1 MSHLRITDNHVAVE
15 ITHESDTGYCHD
27 EIDDNTRKDLQRIV
41 NAQIKDLKGDKRP
54 NLLVFPRDLG
64 YYGDDVGE
72 GRIISFHDNCIST
85 GNIMGFVGVN
95 DTQVDIISR
104 FAKTDGEDYFL
115 HYMLQRVFAINL
127 FDIKHTTS
135 SQPIFDFLLY
145 LFPYFLKKALR
156 QGIYKKYRRF
166 EYNDSNI
173 RGPIDVS
180 RHIRDNIPFRG
191 TVAYSTREHTYD
203 NEVTELIRH
212 TIEYI
217 KTHPMGNSVLNCD
230 QETKNAVMTMTQATP
245 TYNTRDRNRII
256 YHNLR
261 PVTHPYYSEY
271 TALQKIC
278 VQILRHE
285 ALKYGQ
291 EEDKIYGVLFDGA
304 WLWEEYLN
312 TIFTKVRLDI
322 THAKNKTGENGIALY
337 ESGRKSYY
345 PDFYMR
351 NDCAKTSFVLDAKYK
366 RLGFEM
372 KTDGHDDEKTN
383 TIAIGRDDLFQMIT
397 YMHVLPARHCAL
409 LYPIELEESN
419 TSDIVLSS
427 PRQLLGDGGKIIGIG
442 IPIANTREY
451 SDFCKFQ
458 GEIEKQLVIVIEKY
472 HQGNSCCDKPNI
484 G

>member
-1 MSHLRITDNHVAVE
+1 MSRLRITDNHEAVE
-15 ITHESDTGYCHD
+15 INHEGDKRYCHD
-27 EIDDNTRKDLQRIV
+27 AIDDNTRKDLQRIA

-72 GRIISFHDNCIST
+72 GRIISFHDDCIST

-180 RHIRDNIPFRG
+180 RHIRENIPFRG

-217 KTHPMGNSVLNCD
+217 KTHPMGNGVLNCD
-230 QETKNAVMTMTQATP
+230 QETKDAVMTMTQATP

-256 YHNLR
+256 NLNLR

-278 VQILRHE
+278 LQILRHE

-291 EEDKIYGVLFDGA
+291 EKDRIYGVLFDGA

-312 TIFTKVRLDI
+312 TIFTKARLEI
-322 THAKNKTGENGIALY
+322 THAKNKTGENGILLY
-337 ESGRKSYY
+337 KNKRKSLY
-345 PDFYMR
+345 PDFYR
-351 NDCAKTSFVLDAKYK
+351 KTDVAETSFVLDAKYK
-366 RLGFEM
+366 QLDQEVDNISRE
-372 KTDGHDDEKTN
+372 
-383 TIAIGRDDLFQMIT
+383 DLFQMIT

-409 LYPIELEESN
+409 LYPIELKESN
-419 TSDIVLSS
+419 TRAIVPSS
-427 PRQLLGDGGKIIGIG
+427 PRQLQGYGGEIIGMG
-442 IPIANTREY
+442 IPIVNEAEFSNY
-451 SDFCKFQ
+451 CGIQ
-458 GEIEKQLVIVIEKY
+458 GEIEKQLVVEIKKWMY
-472 HQGNSCCDKPNI
+472 NPTL
-484 G
+484 

>member
-1 MSHLRITDNHVAVE
+1 MSRLRITDNHEAVE
-15 ITHESDTGYCHD
+15 INHEGDKWYCHD
-27 EIDDNTRKDLQRIV
+27 EIDDNTRKDLQRIA
-41 NAQIKDLKGDKRP
+41 NAQIKDLKGDERP

-72 GRIISFHDNCIST
+72 GRIIGFHDDSIST

-95 DTQVDIISR
+95 DTQVDIVSR

-115 HYMLQRVFAINL
+115 HYMLQRVFVINL

-156 QGIYKKYRRF
+156 QGLYKKYRRF

-173 RGPIDVS
+173 RGPIDVN
-180 RHIRDNIPFRG
+180 RHIRENIPFRG

-217 KTHPMGNSVLNCD
+217 KTHPMGNGVLNCD
-230 QETKNAVMTMTQATP
+230 QETKDAVMTMTQATP
-245 TYNTRDRNRII
+245 TYNSRDRNRII
-256 YHNLR
+256 NLNLR
-261 PVTHPYYSEY
+261 LVTHPYYSEY

-278 VQILRHE
+278 LQILRHE

-291 EEDKIYGVLFDGA
+291 EKDKIYGVLFDGA

-312 TIFTKVRLDI
+312 TIFTNARLEI
-322 THAKNKTGENGIALY
+322 THAKNKTGENGIPIY
-337 ESGRKSYY
+337 NGSKRYY
-345 PDFYMR
+345 PDFYRR
-351 NDCAKTSFVLDAKYK
+351 NDCVEKSFVLDAKYK
-366 RLGFEM
+366 RLGFEV
-372 KTDGHDDEKTN
+372 KADGQEDEKTN
-383 TIAIGRDDLFQMIT
+383 TIAIGREDLFQMIT

-409 LYPIELEESN
+409 LYPIEPYESN
-419 TSDIVLSS
+419 SGGIVLST
-427 PRQLLGDGGKIIGIG
+427 PRKLLGYGGEIIGIG
-442 IPIANTREY
+442 IPIANDAEY
-451 SDFCKFQ
+451 SAFYSSQ
-458 GEIEKQLVIVIEKY
+458 EGTESALVAKIQKWM
-472 HQGNSCCDKPNI
+472 GNQ
-484 G
+484 

>member
-1 MSHLRITDNHVAVE
+1 MSRLRITDNHEVVE
-15 ITHESDTGYCHD
+15 ITHKSDTRYCHD
-27 EIDDNTRKDLQRIV
+27 EIDDNTRRDLQRIA
-41 NAQIKDLKGDKRP
+41 NAQIKDLKGDERP

-72 GRIISFHDNCIST
+72 EQIISFHDDCIST

-95 DTQVDIISR
+95 NTQVDIISR
-104 FAKTDGEDYFL
+104 FARKEGEDYFL

-166 EYNDSNI
+166 KYNDSNI
-173 RGPIDVS
+173 RGPIDVN
-180 RHIRDNIPFRG
+180 RHIRENIPFRG

-217 KTHPMGNSVLNCD
+217 KTHPMGNGVLNCD

-256 YHNLR
+256 NLNLR
-261 PVTHPYYSEY
+261 PVTHPYYFEY

-291 EEDKIYGVLFDGA
+291 EKDKIYGVLFDGA
-304 WLWEEYLN
+304 WLWEEYLD
-312 TIFTKVRLDI
+312 TIFAKARLDI
-322 THAKNKTGENGIALY
+322 THAKNKTGENGILLY
-337 ESGRKSYY
+337 KNKRKSLY
-345 PDFYMR
+345 PDFYR
-351 NDCAKTSFVLDAKYK
+351 KTDVAETSFVLDAKYK
-366 RLGFEM
+366 QLDQEVDNISRE
-372 KTDGHDDEKTN
+372 
-383 TIAIGRDDLFQMIT
+383 DLFQMIT

-409 LYPIELEESN
+409 LYPIELKESN
-419 TSDIVLSS
+419 TCAIVPSS
-427 PRQLLGDGGKIIGIG
+427 PRQLKGYGGEIIGMG
-442 IPIANTREY
+442 IPIVKEAEFSNY
-451 SDFCKFQ
+451 CGIQ
-458 GEIEKQLVIVIEKY
+458 GEIEKQLVVEIKKWMY
-472 HQGNSCCDKPNI
+472 NPTL
-484 G
+484 